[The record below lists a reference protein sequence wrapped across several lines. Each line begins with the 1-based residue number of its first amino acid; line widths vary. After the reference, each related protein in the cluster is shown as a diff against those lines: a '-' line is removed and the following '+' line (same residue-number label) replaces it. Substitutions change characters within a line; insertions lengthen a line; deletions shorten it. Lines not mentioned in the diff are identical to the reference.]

1 MIFHFLV
8 FGIFSNSEKRFS
20 LLHAHVSDNCSDSSN
35 SRLKRHCFAKWI
47 ENYNAVFVFKFY
59 PAVICHLDQLSESR
73 DEKVLGRAMFYVK
86 VTTPGFLVSLKVI
99 NATSNATLNLTKPVA
114 KKLRGMKKLF

>member
-20 LLHAHVSDNCSDSSN
+20 LLHAHVSGNCYDSSN
-35 SRLKRHCFAKWI
+35 SRLKRHCSTKWI

-59 PAVICHLDQLSESR
+59 PAVICYLDQLSESR
-73 DEKVLGRAMFYVK
+73 DGKVFGRAMFYVK
-86 VTTPGFLVSLKVI
+86 ATTPGFLVSLKVI
-99 NATSNATLNLTKPVA
+99 NATLNLTKPVV
-114 KKLRGMKKLF
+114 KKLRGMKELFWLH

>member
-20 LLHAHVSDNCSDSSN
+20 LLHAHVSGNCSDSSN
-35 SRLKRHCFAKWI
+35 SRLKRHCYTKWI

-73 DEKVLGRAMFYVK
+73 DGKVLGRAMFYVK
-86 VTTPGFLVSLKVI
+86 ATTPGFLVSLKVI
-99 NATSNATLNLTKPVA
+99 NATLNLTNPVA
-114 KKLRGMKKLF
+114 KKLQGMKKLFWLH